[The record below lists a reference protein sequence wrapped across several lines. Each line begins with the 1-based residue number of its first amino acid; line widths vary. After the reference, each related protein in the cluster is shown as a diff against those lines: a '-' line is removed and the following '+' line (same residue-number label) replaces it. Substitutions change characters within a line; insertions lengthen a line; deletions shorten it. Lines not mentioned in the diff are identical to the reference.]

1 MPEPIHGNA
10 VITIDD
16 KFLTAHVVVNEP
28 EFGGHPYTYE
38 MLCDELIMHGIRYN
52 VFHDDLKRIFEEK
65 IFGRSVLAA
74 KGEPPVDGENGSVK
88 YYFDCSNVQVF
99 EEDEYG
105 NVDYRDL
112 GLVTNIEE
120 GTVIAEITPPT
131 EGEPGKDIRG
141 IVAAQTPGKPA
152 LLNIGAGT
160 KLSEDGLFIYADISG
175 NLRWTGKQFV
185 VDKDVTINGDVD
197 VSVGNIDFIGDV
209 VIRGNIEE
217 GYEIYS
223 GGNVTVT
230 GMVTGARIIAKG
242 KIDVRMGV
250 VSSYFEAE
258 DISANFFENCTVTA
272 RGKLS
277 AQNFMGC
284 EVFCGGKLT
293 ASGGKAAI
301 IGGKY
306 TCLSDI
312 EANIIGSETYTRTNL
327 VLGNTAILA
336 EERIELEKK
345 IDEFKLQIE
354 QLGLACDALQAQKK
368 AAGSLPEDREEMLVT
383 SIRAKFVHQKQLQE
397 MKRRVEEIN
406 KEIDISNDLRVV
418 ARRAIYPG
426 VSIRINSL
434 QYNVSSKCGNCVARV
449 GSSGEIEIH

>member
-16 KFLTAHVVVNEP
+16 RYMTAHVVVNEP
-28 EFGGHPYTYE
+28 QFGGRPYTYE
-38 MLCDELIMHGIRYN
+38 MLCDELILKGIRYN
-52 VFHDDLKRIFEEK
+52 VFHDDLKRIFDEK
-65 IFGRSVLAA
+65 TFGSSVLAA
-74 KGEPPVDGENGSVK
+74 KGEPAVDGVNGRIE
-88 YYFDCSNVQVF
+88 YHFDCSNAQVF
-99 EEDEYG
+99 EEDEFG

-112 GLVTNIEE
+112 GLVTNIVE
-120 GTVIAEITPPT
+120 GTVIADIIPQT
-131 EGEPGKDIRG
+131 EGQPGKDIRG
-141 IVAAQTPGKPA
+141 LVAAQYPGKPPVFTV
-152 LLNIGAGT
+152 GSGT
-160 KLSEDGLFIYADISG
+160 KLSEDGLSIYADISG
-175 NLRWTGKQFV
+175 NLRWCGTHFV
-185 VDKDVTINGDVD
+185 VDKDVTIKGDVD

-209 VIRGNIEE
+209 IVKGNVEE

-230 GMVTGARIIAKG
+230 GMVTGARIYAKG

-250 VSSYFEAE
+250 VSSSFEGE
-258 DISANFFENCTVTA
+258 DISANFFENSTITA
-272 RGKLS
+272 KGKLT
-277 AQNFMGC
+277 AQNFIGC
-284 EVFCGGKLT
+284 EVFCAGRLT

-327 VLGNTAILA
+327 VLGNTAVLA
-336 EERIELEKK
+336 EEKIELEKK
-345 IDEFKLQIE
+345 IEEFKNQIE
-354 QLGLACDALQAQKK
+354 QLGLVCDALQAQKK

-397 MKRRVEEIN
+397 MKRRVHEIE

-418 ARRAIYPG
+418 AKRAIYPG

-449 GSSGEIEIH
+449 GTSGDIEIH

>member
-10 VITIDD
+10 VITIDE

-28 EFGGHPYTYE
+28 QFGGHPYTYE
-38 MLCDELIMHGIRYN
+38 MLCDELIMKGIRYN
-52 VFHDDLKRIFEEK
+52 VFHDSLKEIFEK
-65 IFGRSVLAA
+65 RYFGRSVLAA
-74 KGEPPVDGENGSVK
+74 KGEPPIDGENGVVK
-88 YYFDCSNVQVF
+88 YLFDCSNVQVF

-141 IVAAQTPGKPA
+141 IVAAQTPGKPP

-160 KLSEDGLFIYADISG
+160 KLSEDGLCIYADISG

-185 VDKDVTINGDVD
+185 VDKDVAINGDVD

-209 VIRGNIEE
+209 IIRGNVEE

-230 GMVTGARIIAKG
+230 GMVTGARIVAKG

-272 RGKLS
+272 RGNLT

-284 EVFCGGKLT
+284 EVFCSGKLV

-383 SIRAKFVHQKQLQE
+383 SIRAKFVHQKQLKE
-397 MKRRVEEIN
+397 MKRRIEEIN

-426 VSIRINSL
+426 VTIRINSL

-449 GSSGEIEIH
+449 GNSGEIEIH

>member
-1 MPEPIHGNA
+1 MPEPINGNA
-10 VITIDD
+10 VITIDE
-16 KFLTAHVVVNEP
+16 KYMSAHVVVNEHQ
-28 EFGGHPYTYE
+28 FGGRPYTYE
-38 MLCDELIMHGIRYN
+38 MLCDELAAKGVRFN
-52 VFHDDLKRIFEEK
+52 VFHDDLKK
-65 IFGRSVLAA
+65 IFDEKNYGRSVLAA
-74 KGEPPVDGENGSVK
+74 KGEPAVDGVNGRIE
-88 YYFDCSNVQVF
+88 YHFDRSNVQVF
-99 EEDEYG
+99 EEDEFG

-112 GLVTNIEE
+112 GLVTNIVQ
-120 GTVIAEITPPT
+120 GTVIADVIPPT
-131 EGEPGKDIRG
+131 EGQPGKDIRG
-141 IVAAQTPGKPA
+141 IVAGQTPGKLAP
-152 LLNIGAGT
+152 LTVGAGT
-160 KLSEDGLFIYADISG
+160 RLSEDGLRVYADISG
-175 NLRWTGKQFV
+175 NLRWCGTHFV
-185 VDKDVTINGDVD
+185 IDKDVTIKGDVD
-197 VSVGNIDFIGDV
+197 ASVGNIDFIGDV
-209 VIRGNIEE
+209 IIRGNVEE

-230 GMVTGARIIAKG
+230 GMVTGARISARG
-242 KIDVRMGV
+242 NIDVRMGV
-250 VSSYFEAE
+250 VSSTFNAE
-258 DISANFFENCTVTA
+258 DISANFFENCNINA

-336 EERIELEKK
+336 EERIDLEKK
-345 IDEFKLQIE
+345 VEEFKMQIE
-354 QLGLACDALQAQKK
+354 QLGMICDALQAQKK

-383 SIRAKFVHQKQLQE
+383 SIRAKFVHQKQLQD
-397 MKRRVEEIN
+397 MKRRIEEIN

-434 QYNVSSKCGNCVARV
+434 QHNVSSKCGNCVARV
-449 GSSGEIEIH
+449 GSSGDIEIH

>member
-1 MPEPIHGNA
+1 MPEPINGNA
-10 VITIDD
+10 VITIDER
-16 KFLTAHVVVNEP
+16 FMTAHVVVNEP
-28 EFGGHPYTYE
+28 KFGGRPYTYE
-38 MLCDELIMHGIRYN
+38 MLCDELILKGIRYN
-52 VFHDDLKRIFEEK
+52 VFHDDLKRIFDEK
-65 IFGRSVLAA
+65 NYGRSVLAA
-74 KGEPPVDGENGSVK
+74 KGEPAVDGINGSIK
-88 YYFDCSNVQVF
+88 YNFDRSNVQVF

-120 GTVIAEITPPT
+120 GTVIAEITFPT

-141 IVAAQTPGKPA
+141 IVAGQTPGKPA
-152 LLNIGAGT
+152 LVNVGAGT
-160 KLSEDGLFIYADISG
+160 KLSEDGSKIYAEISG

-185 VDKDVTINGDVD
+185 VDKDVTIKGDVD

-209 VIRGNIEE
+209 IIRGNVEE

-230 GMVTGARIIAKG
+230 GMVTGARIYAKG

-250 VSSYFEAE
+250 VSSNFEAE
-258 DISANFFENCTVTA
+258 DISANFFENCTITA
-272 RGKLS
+272 KGKLT
-277 AQNFMGC
+277 AQNFIGC
-284 EVFCGGKLT
+284 EVFCMGKLT

-327 VLGNTAILA
+327 VLGNTAVLA
-336 EERIELEKK
+336 EERIDLEKK

-354 QLGLACDALQAQKK
+354 QLGMICDALQAQKK

-397 MKRRVEEIN
+397 MKRRIDEIN

-449 GSSGEIEIH
+449 GNSGDIEIH

>member
-1 MPEPIHGNA
+1 MPEPINGNA
-10 VITIDD
+10 VITIDEQY
-16 KFLTAHVVVNEP
+16 LIAHVVVNEP
-28 EFGGHPYTYE
+28 QFGGRPYTYE
-38 MLCDELIMHGIRYN
+38 MLCDELIMRGVRYN
-52 VFHDDLKRIFEEK
+52 VFHDDLKQIFEK
-65 IFGRSVLAA
+65 KYYGRSVLAA
-74 KGEPPVDGENGSVK
+74 KGEPPVDGINGSVK
-88 YYFDCSNVQVF
+88 YLFDCSNVQVF

-141 IVAAQTPGKPA
+141 IVAGQVPGKPA
-152 LLNIGAGT
+152 NINIGAGT
-160 KLSEDGLFIYADISG
+160 RLSDDGLCIYAEISG
-175 NLRWTGKQFV
+175 NLRWTGKHFV

-209 VIRGNIEE
+209 IIRGNIEE

-230 GMVTGARIIAKG
+230 GMVTSARIVARG

-250 VSSYFEAE
+250 VSSYFDAE
-258 DISANFFENCTVTA
+258 DISANFFENCTVNASGNLT
-272 RGKLS
+272 

-312 EANIIGSETYTRTNL
+312 EANIIGSETYTRTSL

-336 EERIELEKK
+336 EERIDLEKK
-345 IDEFKLQIE
+345 VDEFKLQIE
-354 QLGLACDALQAQKK
+354 QLGMICDTLHAQKK

-397 MKRRVEEIN
+397 MKHRIEEIN

-449 GSSGEIEIH
+449 GNSGEIEIH

>member
-1 MPEPIHGNA
+1 MPEAVNGNA

-16 KFLTAHVVVNEP
+16 HYLTAHVVVNEP
-28 EFGGHPYTYE
+28 QFGGRPYTYE
-38 MLCDELIMHGIRYN
+38 MLCDELVMRGVRYN
-52 VFHDDLKRIFEEK
+52 VFHDDLKQIFEK
-65 IFGRSVLAA
+65 KYYGRSVLAA
-74 KGEPPVDGENGSVK
+74 KGEPPVDGVNGTIK
-88 YYFDCSNVQVF
+88 YLYDRSNAQVF
-99 EEDEYG
+99 EEDEFG

-112 GLVTNIEE
+112 GIVTNIEE
-120 GTVIAEITPPT
+120 GTVIAEITLPT

-141 IVAAQTPGKPA
+141 IVAMPMPGKAVP
-152 LLNIGAGT
+152 LNIGAGT
-160 KLSEDGLFIYADISG
+160 KLSEDGLSIYAEISG
-175 NLRWTGKQFV
+175 NLRWAGKQFV
-185 VDKDVTINGDVD
+185 VDKDVTIKGDVD

-209 VIRGNIEE
+209 IVRGNVEE

-230 GMVTGARIIAKG
+230 GMVTGARIVAKG

-250 VSSYFEAE
+250 VSSFFEAE
-258 DISANFFENCTVTA
+258 DISANFFENSTVNA
-272 RGKLS
+272 RGKLT

-284 EVFCGGKLT
+284 EVFCFGKLT

-336 EERIELEKK
+336 EERIDLEKK
-345 IDEFKLQIE
+345 VDEFKVQIE
-354 QLGLACDALQAQKK
+354 QLGMICDALQAQKK

-397 MKRRVEEIN
+397 MKRRIDEIN

-418 ARRAIYPG
+418 AKRAIYPG
-426 VSIRINSL
+426 VTIRINSL
-434 QYNVSSKCGNCVARV
+434 QHNVSSKCGNCVARV
-449 GSSGEIEIH
+449 GNSGEIEIH

>member
-10 VITIDD
+10 VITIDERYM
-16 KFLTAHVVVNEP
+16 TAHVVVNEP
-28 EFGGHPYTYE
+28 QFGGRPYTYQ
-38 MLCDELIMHGIRYN
+38 MLCDELIMKGIRYN
-52 VFHDDLKRIFEEK
+52 VFHDDLKKIFDEK
-65 IFGRSVLAA
+65 NFGRSVLAA
-74 KGEPPVDGENGSVK
+74 KGEPAVDGENGRIE
-88 YYFDCSNVQVF
+88 YHFDCSNAQVF
-99 EEDEYG
+99 EEDEFG

-112 GLVTNIEE
+112 GLVTNIVE
-120 GTVIAEITPPT
+120 GTVIADIIPPT
-131 EGEPGKDIRG
+131 EGHPGKDIRG
-141 IVAAQTPGKPA
+141 IVAGQTPGKLAP
-152 LLNIGAGT
+152 LSVGAGT
-160 KLSEDGLFIYADISG
+160 KLSEDGLHVYADISG
-175 NLRWTGKQFV
+175 NLRWCGTHFV
-185 VDKDVTINGDVD
+185 VDKDVTVKGDVD

-209 VIRGNIEE
+209 IIKGNVEE

-230 GMVTGARIIAKG
+230 GMVTGARIYAKG

-250 VSSYFEAE
+250 VSSSFEAE
-258 DISANFFENCTVTA
+258 EISANFFENCTITA
-272 RGKLS
+272 KGRIT
-277 AQNFMGC
+277 AQNFIGC
-284 EVFCGGKLT
+284 EVFCAGKLT

-327 VLGNTAILA
+327 VLGNTAVLA
-336 EERIELEKK
+336 EEKIELEKK
-345 IDEFKLQIE
+345 VEEFKNQIE
-354 QLGLACDALQAQKK
+354 QLGLVCDALQAQKK
-368 AAGSLPEDREEMLVT
+368 AAGSLPEEREEMLVT

-397 MKRRVEEIN
+397 MKRRIGEIE

-449 GSSGEIEIH
+449 GNSGDIEIH

>member
-10 VITIDD
+10 VIDVDD
-16 KFLTAHVVVNEP
+16 KFMSAHVVVNEP
-28 EFGGHPYTYE
+28 QFGGRPYTYE
-38 MLCDELIMHGIRYN
+38 MLCDELILKGIRHN
-52 VFHDDLKRIFEEK
+52 VYHDDLKRIFEEK
-65 IFGRSVLAA
+65 NFGRSVLAA
-74 KGEPPVDGENGSVK
+74 KGEPAVDGENGSIK
-88 YYFDCSNVQVF
+88 YYFDCSNTQVF
-99 EEDEYG
+99 EEDEFG

-120 GTVIAEITPPT
+120 GTVIAEIIPPT

-141 IVAAQTPGKPA
+141 IVAYQIPGKPP
-152 LLNIGAGT
+152 LVNIGAGT
-160 KLSEDGLFIYADISG
+160 KLSDDGLFIYADISG
-175 NLRWTGKQFV
+175 NLRWTGTNFV
-185 VDKDVTINGDVD
+185 VDKDVTVKGDVD

-209 VIRGNIEE
+209 IIKGNVEE

-223 GGNVTVT
+223 GGNVTVM
-230 GMVTGARIIAKG
+230 GMVTGARICAKG

-250 VSSYFEAE
+250 VSSSFDAE
-258 DISANFFENCTVTA
+258 DINANFFENCTINA
-272 RGKLS
+272 KGKLT

-284 EVFCGGKLT
+284 EVFCVGKLT

-327 VLGNTAILA
+327 VLGNTAVLA

-345 IDEFKLQIE
+345 IDEFKVQIE

-397 MKRRVEEIN
+397 MKRRIEEIN

-434 QYNVSSKCGNCVARV
+434 QHNVSSK
-449 GSSGEIEIH
+449 

>member
-1 MPEPIHGNA
+1 MPEAVNGNA

-16 KFLTAHVVVNEP
+16 HYLTAHVVVNEP
-28 EFGGHPYTYE
+28 QFGGRPYTYE
-38 MLCDELIMHGIRYN
+38 MLCDELVMRGVRYN
-52 VFHDDLKRIFEEK
+52 VFHDDLKQIFENK
-65 IFGRSVLAA
+65 NYGRSVLAA
-74 KGEPPVDGENGSVK
+74 KGEPPVDGVNGTIK
-88 YYFDCSNVQVF
+88 YLYDRSNAQVF
-99 EEDEYG
+99 EEDEFG

-112 GLVTNIEE
+112 GIVTNIEE
-120 GTVIAEITPPT
+120 GTVIAEITLPT

-141 IVAAQTPGKPA
+141 IVAMPMPGKPVP
-152 LLNIGAGT
+152 LNIGAGT
-160 KLSEDGLFIYADISG
+160 KLSEDGLSIYAEISG
-175 NLRWTGKQFV
+175 NLRWAGKQFV
-185 VDKDVTINGDVD
+185 VDKDVTIKGDVD

-209 VIRGNIEE
+209 IVRGNVEE

-223 GGNVTVT
+223 GGNVTVS
-230 GMVTGARIIAKG
+230 GMVTGARIVAKG

-250 VSSYFEAE
+250 VSSSFEAE
-258 DISANFFENCTVTA
+258 DISANFFENSTVNA
-272 RGKLS
+272 RGKVT

-284 EVFCGGKLT
+284 EVFCSGKLT

-345 IDEFKLQIE
+345 VDEFKVQIE
-354 QLGLACDALQAQKK
+354 QLGMICDALQAQKK

-397 MKRRVEEIN
+397 MKRRIDEIN

-418 ARRAIYPG
+418 AKRAIYPG
-426 VSIRINSL
+426 VTIRINSL
-434 QYNVSSKCGNCVARV
+434 QHNVSSKCGNCVARV
-449 GSSGEIEIH
+449 GNSGEIEIH